1 MARNEAA
8 FGRKLTSD
16 PGQVCAK
23 CPERLAPER
32 MVVEVET
39 ARYPGQYDPRPEI
52 YISDDV
58 PAKGIA

>member
-16 PGQVCAK
+16 PGQVC
-23 CPERLAPER
+23 
-32 MVVEVET
+32 
-39 ARYPGQYDPRPEI
+39 GQDDPRPEI